1 MKIDFAPDI
10 DFVAISD
17 LFGEI
22 HPDDLALIMYTSGTT
37 NFPKGVMLTHR
48 NILSQQSALKTLWA
62 PEPGMRF
69 LCYLPLHHSF
79 GGLFERFFALHS
91 GGCLA
96 VDDSWG
102 KDTDALFRNFEEIKP
117 HIYFSV
123 PKVYQE
129 IIARV
134 LTQKHAEEIFFHN
147 ELKFLFTAA
156 APLPFSTS
164 DVLKKRKVVVV
175 EGWGLTETAPCCTL
189 TELSLER
196 KPGVVGFPIPGVEI
210 KLDDEGEIL
219 VRGPNVMRVYFK
231 LPKVTAEVLDKDG
244 WFKTGDLGEFT
255 SIGLKILSRKD
266 RVFKLS
272 NGGKVFP
279 TAIEESVRAKCKIIK
294 HIYVFGSGLDHPC
307 ALIFPNFELFG
318 LRKVGPLDEPGCVC
332 PLSLSD
338 LKKCLNDCLQTINSG
353 MKVKSERIAAAVIVN
368 RELSIE
374 NNELTPSFKLVPR
387 RIEEEF
393 GSFIRCLA
401 NGTFDGMPEGGFP
414 IVIGK

>member
-1 MKIDFAPDI
+1 MSSGLVSVPLFTGYTDGFISDLLKFSEVKYLILDQPSRVANLPTDNLDVLLLDTPNEKAVELPSKKNVTLFREIMKIDFAPDI

-231 LPKVTAEVLDKDG
+231 LPK
-244 WFKTGDLGEFT
+244 
-255 SIGLKILSRKD
+255 GL
-266 RVFKLS
+266 
-272 NGGKVFP
+272 
-279 TAIEESVRAKCKIIK
+279 
-294 HIYVFGSGLDHPC
+294 
-307 ALIFPNFELFG
+307 
-318 LRKVGPLDEPGCVC
+318 
-332 PLSLSD
+332 
-338 LKKCLNDCLQTINSG
+338 
-353 MKVKSERIAAAVIVN
+353 
-368 RELSIE
+368 
-374 NNELTPSFKLVPR
+374 
-387 RIEEEF
+387 
-393 GSFIRCLA
+393 
-401 NGTFDGMPEGGFP
+401 
-414 IVIGK
+414 